1 MMQLYIVMAVDVCF
15 TIQDNSKPLVD
26 GFNKRM

>member
-1 MMQLYIVMAVDVCF
+1 MQLHTVMNVDVCF
-15 TIQDNSKPLVD
+15 AIQDNDKPLVD